1 MPLDPDVKFDFSRQ
15 GMVNRAAKHYTK
27 WSFDIRAP
35 PKCMQ
40 CQQRSEF
47 GYNLVSLRGRSWKQE
62 DVTLLEP
69 FWRH

>member
-1 MPLDPDVKFDFSRQ
+1 MPR
-15 GMVNRAAKHYTK
+15 HYTT